1 MIPPSRVV
9 PQPVSLSLGVEVT
22 ERFTGKV
29 ALVVGGAHAD
39 DSKLLGFAGLSAL
52 EIARSGGKVVIGD
65 IDDDAGEQSVRKMS
79 DTGLIADYVHLN
91 VTSESDWLSAVDTTI
106 AKYGRLDIMIMAA
119 GSPDRGGNIEST
131 DVEKWRQVMDVTN
144 MGMFLGVQ
152 TTVGAMR
159 ESGGGSI
166 VLISSMLAR
175 VAREHLNAYSTSRA
189 GMTHFARS
197 AAVQYGP
204 DNIRVNSVLPGWT
217 LTPFTSGIFSEEM
230 MEQLARRVPLG
241 RVAEASDI
249 AGAILFLASDEA
261 KYVTGSELL
270 ADGGVTSWLGPID

>member
-1 MIPPSRVV
+1 
-9 PQPVSLSLGVEVT
+9 
-22 ERFTGKV
+22 
-29 ALVVGGAHAD
+29 
-39 DSKLLGFAGLSAL
+39 
-52 EIARSGGKVVIGD
+52 
-65 IDDDAGEQSVRKMS
+65 
-79 DTGLIADYVHLN
+79 
-91 VTSESDWLSAVDTTI
+91 
-106 AKYGRLDIMIMAA
+106 
-119 GSPDRGGNIEST
+119 
-131 DVEKWRQVMDVTN
+131 
-144 MGMFLGVQ
+144 
-152 TTVGAMR
+152 
-159 ESGGGSI
+159 
-166 VLISSMLAR
+166 MLAR

-217 LTPFTSGIFSEEM
+217 LTPFTSDAFSEEM

-270 ADGGVTSWLGPID
+270 ADGGVTAWLGPIN

>member
-1 MIPPSRVV
+1 M
-9 PQPVSLSLGVEVT
+9 T

-65 IDDDAGEQSVRKMS
+65 IDDDAGEQSVKKMS
-79 DTGLIADYVHLN
+79 DAGLIADYVHLN
-91 VTSESDWLSAVDTTI
+91 VTSESDWLSAVDTTT

-119 GSPDRGGNIEST
+119 GSLDRGGNIEST

-144 MGMFLGVQ
+144 MGMFLGVR

-175 VAREHLNAYSTSRA
+175 VVREQLNAYSTSRA

-197 AAVQYGP
+197 AAVQYAP

-217 LTPFTSGIFSEEM
+217 LTPFTSEAFNEEL